1 MMKAKADATKWKNGK
16 LYWVIEV
23 DGTAILKDTAFKD
36 EIVSNTTT
44 SSLINSYLH
53 SDSLVGIYIGKLE
66 DGKTITDYKTLEELQ
81 ASEKLKTV
89 TDKFTSPQFGNSAG
103 FTGEDVFSEF
113 TITAKEKITLGEN
126 KLYFVVQTEPQT
138 LPTKYSDSFT
148 YRIKVQHKQ

>member
-1 MMKAKADATKWKNGK
+1 MARQ
-16 LYWVIEV
+16 L
-23 DGTAILKDTAFKD
+23 
-36 EIVSNTTT
+36 S
-44 SSLINSYLH
+44 
-53 SDSLVGIYIGKLE
+53 
-66 DGKTITDYKTLEELQ
+66 DYKTLEELQ

-138 LPTKYSDSFT
+138 
-148 YRIKVQHKQ
+148 YRQNIVIHLLIEIKSAQAMMVRIGFHKVRQIKHCAVVQIS